1 MTDAATKAREN
12 ATSCEAKK
20 HAYRQT
26 QDGVVVSFVLHPQ
39 EVPAALTLAALGT
52 RYMLALVEIGD
63 DEQPKEVMPIAGALP
78 AHVASPPD
86 TRPAPDNPV
95 ASVPARA
102 KRSWRDKSYGEQA
115 AILGSEAGFRRFLL
129 EQAGIV
135 GRTGVC
141 EAITE
146 DKAAEM
152 VKAHCLVSS
161 RADIRDNHPSGRLW
175 RELVER
181 YRVWEAAP
189 ACGVA

>member
-1 MTDAATKAREN
+1 MN
-12 ATSCEAKK
+12 A
-20 HAYRQT
+20 
-26 QDGVVVSFVLHPQ
+26 
-39 EVPAALTLAALGT
+39 PAAFRATYSDWKLIRSRKVVQIVLELPLEASGQAYDTLGGMPNPGA
-52 RYMLALVEIGD
+52 EIWVGVARLKN
-63 DEQPKEVMPIAGALP
+63 ESEVMPP
-78 AHVASPPD
+78 AQHEPPTD
-86 TRPAPDNPV
+86 ARPAPDNPV
-95 ASVPARA
+95 ASVSARA
-102 KRSWRDKSYGEQA
+102 KRQWRDKSYGEQA

-161 RADIRDNHPSGRLW
+161 RADIRDNHPSGPLW